1 MLTPTAPAVNGT
13 YSHLVIKDPVIP
25 GADYDI
31 GRLLEKEDGA
41 AKAADYIKLLEGSA
55 AGKEHQHLAVQNKK

>member
-13 YSHLVIKDPVIP
+13 YSHLVIMDPVIP

-31 GRLLEKEDGA
+31 GRLLEKEYGA
-41 AKAADYIKLLEGSA
+41 AKAAEYIKLLEGSV
-55 AGKEHQHLAVQNKK
+55 AGKQHQYLMVQTKN

>member
-41 AKAADYIKLLEGSA
+41 AKAAKYLKLYSSSLT
-55 AGKEHQHLAVQNKK
+55 GKQRQSLMIQTKK

>member
-1 MLTPTAPAVNGT
+1 M
-13 YSHLVIKDPVIP
+13 DPVIP

-55 AGKEHQHLAVQNKK
+55 AGKEHQHLAV